1 MKKLLSI
8 GLTLIIISMLLMGV
22 IELPSFGKEDNPANN
37 YVSQKYIGRSV
48 EDTGALNIVTGI
60 ILDYR
65 AFDTFGEA
73 IVLFTGVIGVI
84 IVLKNKESSS

>member
-1 MKKLLSI
+1 MKKLASI
-8 GLTLIIISMLLMGV
+8 TLTLMIILMLLMGV
-22 IELPSFGKEDNPANN
+22 SELPSYGKENKPVNN
-37 YVSQKYIGRSV
+37 YVSHKYIEKAM

-73 IVLFTGVIGVI
+73 IVLFTGVIAVI
-84 IVLKNKESSS
+84 VVLKNSVAS